1 MEIQFWAA
9 TDVGRVREH
18 NEDNFLVDKRLRLF
32 VVCDGMGGH
41 AAGEVASALCVR
53 TVRDIVSAQRDM
65 IEYADKNPHDLAARQ
80 QLLAMLEAAVR
91 DASSAVFRAAAEDE
105 SKRGMGTTCCLLMLV
120 GHRGF
125 IAHVGDS
132 RIYLLR
138 NGDIHQMTEDHSL
151 YNEMVRLGKI
161 KPGEQVNLPNKNA
174 VTRAIGV
181 REYVDVDVMEFDVLP
196 HDRFLLCSD
205 GLSGY
210 FSSEPQI
217 VELLSGEDVRRVT
230 ERNITFAVDSG
241 GRDNVTAII
250 VHVEAEAAR
259 DQSSGQLELALEVIK
274 GHRFFQYLNYK
285 ELVRLMS
292 LTRQRELGA
301 DESLLEPGGKV
312 ANLFFVI
319 QGSID
324 VEDPDGR
331 LLEQLGM
338 GQHFGELGFVD
349 ENPSEVRVI
358 ANEPTL
364 LVELD
369 RRQFME
375 MLRREPEL
383 AVKVMWNLLQH
394 MSGRLRDI
402 SLLTRFGVALSE
414 QSAPVIP
421 VQPVPVSASPVAAA
435 APVAVA
441 PVSVSAPAPISAPT
455 QKTPTP
461 APALSHTDPP
471 EEATPPSGKLVFT
484 EDQVFAEEPDVPPP
498 VWGNEETRRVMMP
511 VDEADDEDLRA
522 TAEFRREEITKA
534 MTPLT
539 PRTAQ
544 VNASPSGARP
554 AVKPSGASAAAPK
567 PVKPKKTTPPL
578 GKPISGGA
586 TVGASK
592 VAGISGTSQTKP
604 GVKPK
609 PNTASKPGLSAA
621 PRGGISGA
629 SSTASRPGAK
639 PTVGRPPAASKPP
652 GVGKPPVSNTRPMP
666 GVPVGKKPGAGAA
679 PSVGPR
685 ASKPPAKGK
694 GSNPFESINS
704 TTTAKPLNTKGSPQ
718 AAVFKKNSKKGPAG
732 STKDDA

>member
-65 IEYADKNPHDLAARQ
+65 IEYADKNPHDLATRQ
-80 QLLAMLEAAVR
+80 QLLAMLEASVR

-105 SKRGMGTTCCLLMLV
+105 SKRGMGTTCCLLMLI

-174 VTRAIGV
+174 VTRAVGV

-196 HDRFLLCSD
+196 NDRFLLCSD

-217 VELLSGEDVRRVT
+217 VDLLSGEDIRRVT
-230 ERNITFAVDSG
+230 ERNITFAVESG
-241 GRDNVTAII
+241 GRDNVTAIV
-250 VHVEAEAAR
+250 VHVEAEAER

-274 GHRFFQYLNYK
+274 EHRFFQYLNYK

-301 DESLLEPGGKV
+301 DESLIEPGGKV
-312 ANLFFVI
+312 ASLFFVI

-324 VEDPDGR
+324 VEDVDGR

-349 ENPSEVRVI
+349 EHPSEVRVI

-402 SLLTRFGVALSE
+402 SLLTRFGVSLPE

-421 VQPVPVSASPVAAA
+421 VQSVSVQPVAPA
-435 APVAVA
+435 APA
-441 PVSVSAPAPISAPT
+441 PVKPAPVSAPAPKA
-455 QKTPTP
+455 PTP
-461 APALSHTDPP
+461 APTLSHTDPP

-484 EDQVFAEEPDVPPP
+484 EDQVLPEDPAVPLPA
-498 VWGNEETRRVMMP
+498 WGNEETKRVMMP
-511 VDEADDEDLRA
+511 TDEPEDEDLRA
-522 TAEFRREEITKA
+522 TTEFRREDITKA
-534 MTPLT
+534 MTPLSQ
-539 PRTAQ
+539 RAAQ
-544 VNASPSGARP
+544 TKVSPSGPRP
-554 AVKPSGASAAAPK
+554 AVKPAGVKPAGGKPIGASK
-567 PVKPKKTTPPL
+567 PAQPKKTTPPL

-586 TVGASK
+586 TVGSSK

-604 GVKPK
+604 GAKPK
-609 PNTASKPGLSAA
+609 PNTAQKPGVGAA
-621 PRGGISGA
+621 SRGGISGA
-629 SSTASRPGAK
+629 SSTAGRPGAK
-639 PTVGRPPAASKPP
+639 PAASRPAPASKPP
-652 GVGKPPVSNTRPMP
+652 GAVKPPVGNTGARPMP
-666 GVPVGKKPGAGAA
+666 GAPVGKKPITGANPA
-679 PSVGPR
+679 VGPR
-685 ASKPPAKGK
+685 ASKPPAKSK

-704 TTTAKPLNTKGSPQ
+704 TTTAKPVNKKGSPQ
-718 AAVFKKNSKKGPAG
+718 AAVFKKNPKKSQPG
-732 STKDDA
+732 STNDDA